1 MIKAV
6 IFDMDGVIVD
16 SSHAHIEAEKQTMLK
31 YGIRIS
37 SKELQEYTGVTAKLM
52 FTDLIRKY
60 KLNTTFE
67 EIFKEKEKILFKL
80 LKNDTRPTKGVVH
93 LTRKLKQENIK
104 LGIASS
110 AHKRLVEYV
119 LERLKIS
126 HLFDCIVSSEDITHS
141 KPNPEIFLKSADEL
155 SVSPADCL
163 VIEDAKLGVEAAK
176 KAGMKCVGYRNHKS
190 GNQDLSKA
198 DIVIDDFSKLD
209 IDELLR

>member
-16 SSHAHIEAEKQTMLK
+16 SSHIHIEAEKQTMLK

-37 SKELQEYTGVTAKLM
+37 SKELHKYTGMTAKFM
-52 FTDLIRKY
+52 FTELIKKY

-67 EIFKEKEKILFKL
+67 EIFDEKEKFLFKL
-80 LKNDTRPTKGVVH
+80 LEQDTRPTKGVVH
-93 LTRKLKQENIK
+93 LVRKLKQENIK
-104 LGIASS
+104 LGVASS

-119 LERLKIS
+119 LEKLKIS

-141 KPNPEIFLKSADEL
+141 KPNPEIFLKSANEL
-155 SVSPADCL
+155 SVSPTDCL

-176 KAGMKCVGYRNHKS
+176 NAGMQCVGYINPKS
-190 GNQDLSKA
+190 GNQDLSEA

-209 IDELLR
+209 IKELF

>member
-16 SSHAHIEAEKQTMLK
+16 SSHIHIEAEKQTMLK

-37 SKELQEYTGVTAKLM
+37 SKELHKYTGMTAKFM
-52 FTDLIRKY
+52 FTELIKKY

-67 EIFKEKEKILFKL
+67 EIFDEKEKILFKL
-80 LKNDTRPTKGVVH
+80 LEQDTRPTK
-93 LTRKLKQENIK
+93 
-104 LGIASS
+104 
-110 AHKRLVEYV
+110 
-119 LERLKIS
+119 LKIS

-141 KPNPEIFLKSADEL
+141 KPNPEIFLKSANEL
-155 SVSPADCL
+155 SVSPTDCL

-176 KAGMKCVGYRNHKS
+176 NAGMKCVGYINPKS
-190 GNQDLSKA
+190 GNQDLSEA

-209 IDELLR
+209 IKELF